1 MINIRNLIILLLILL
16 LIIIILINFIQDK
29 LEKMAATDFYGNL
42 GKIIHDILGAA
53 NKIYRDMADVG
64 DHKKRAKYR

>member
-1 MINIRNLIILLLILL
+1 
-16 LIIIILINFIQDK
+16 
-29 LEKMAATDFYGNL
+29 MAATDFYGNL

-64 DHKKRAKYR
+64 DHKKRAKYRYRTSEVSQPPASCCFSPGSPPRP

>member
-1 MINIRNLIILLLILL
+1 
-16 LIIIILINFIQDK
+16 
-29 LEKMAATDFYGNL
+29 MAATDFYGNL

-64 DHKKRAKYR
+64 DHKKRAKYRYRKSEVTQPSASRCFSPGSPPRP